1 MKCTCHR
8 DERGCLVRCER
19 HLREAL
25 SEFRARPRPKEPEPE
40 GPCTCHRDERGCLV
54 YCERHLRAGLS
65 EFCPPRPPRPPL
77 SRAEVLRCADRK
89 AARSRRT
96 QLRAVLVELEALPQG
111 ALEAE
116 RVHRRAFRI
125 VRRLLAV
132 ESDQER
138 RAAILES
145 WRTIVASAEWLG
157 LDEVLEDEFGS

>member
-1 MKCTCHR
+1 MYTCHR

-25 SEFRARPRPKEPEPE
+25 SEFRVRPRPEEPESE
-40 GPCTCHRDERGCLV
+40 GPCTCHRDEQGRLV
-54 YCERHLRAGLS
+54 RCAAHLRIALETALRS
-65 EFCPPRPPRPPL
+65 PALEL
-77 SRAEVLRCADRK
+77 EAAERQL
-89 AARSRRT
+89 ARSRRA
-96 QLRAVLVELEALPQG
+96 QLRRVMLSIEALPLG

-132 ESDQER
+132 EPDQDR

-145 WRTIVASAEWLG
+145 WRTIVASARRRG